1 MGKYV
6 VTNGQNIYDVA
17 LHIYGSIE
25 GIVDL
30 LMNNAELSLSDD
42 LRTGDEL
49 IYTDDF
55 IINADIVAYN
65 SLHGIIPSNGER
77 RVYPKYF
84 TLPLAVTFRL
94 LPALTSVGFTA
105 SGSGKIEIDW
115 GDNSP
120 VETVVLSRST
130 STYTHVFDNEV
141 ADERMIRWYTNASFV
156 LTDWSGLQASSIRLL
171 RPLRVEEL
179 ALTDR
184 AVPIDFL
191 YLTEGMYEADLHGLV
206 ASDLSPLISC
216 LELMRLDLADARLKS
231 SVVDSYL
238 MQLVAMYGLRRN
250 CEVIL
255 SVRPGGE
262 YREPERDENGRYRV
276 RSGMEAIWV
285 IVHEP
290 AWNEGGPWKFVIGNE
305 VYTVEQ

>member
-6 VTNGQNIYDVA
+6 VTNRQNIYDVA

-30 LMNNAELSLSDD
+30 LMNNADLSLSDD
-42 LRTGDEL
+42 LQTGDEL
-49 IYTDDF
+49 TYTDDF

-65 SLHGIIPSNGER
+65 SLHGITPSNGER

-84 TLPLAVTFRL
+84 KSPLAVTFRL
-94 LPALTSVGFTA
+94 LSTLTSVSFTA
-105 SGSGKIEIDW
+105 SGGGKIEIDW

-130 STYTHVFDNEV
+130 STCTHVFDNEV
-141 ADERMIRWYTNASFV
+141 AGERLIRWYTNASFV
-156 LTDWSGLQASSIRLL
+156 LVDWSGLQASFIRIL
-171 RPLRVEEL
+171 RPLRVEEFVL
-179 ALTDR
+179 ADR
-184 AVPIDFL
+184 VVPIDFL
-191 YLTEGMYEADLHGLV
+191 YLVEGMYEADLRGMV
-206 ASDLSPLISC
+206 TNDLSPLISC
-216 LELMRLDLADARLKS
+216 RELMRLNLADGRLKS

-250 CEVIL
+250 CEIIL

-290 AWNEGGPWKFVIGNE
+290 AWNEGGAWKFVIGNE
-305 VYTVEQ
+305 VYIVEK